1 MVKNATL
8 ISRDPVYDIMKG
20 IMIILVVIGHNRFA
34 NTELKDIIFWFH
46 MPVFFMITG
55 ILSKWGGILIHSSR
69 EEQLHICCHIYA
81 GVL

>member
-1 MVKNATL
+1 MVKNATS

-46 MPVFFMITG
+46 MPVYYMITG
-55 ILSKWGGILIHSSR
+55 ILSKWGGNSFFKRRAVAYL
-69 EEQLHICCHIYA
+69 
-81 GVL
+81 VLTLR